1 MKVWVKI
8 HLHEQV
14 NVIAICD
21 ENILGNIYEEDIK
34 ILNVAKEFYKGELKE
49 IKEVINLIQNKDFS
63 SVNIVGNK
71 VIEELL
77 SRKII
82 KNFKVIASIKYAH
95 IYNVKE

>member
-1 MKVWVKI
+1 MKVWIKI
-8 HLHEQV
+8 HTHEQG

-21 ENILGNIYEEDIK
+21 KEILGNVYEESIK
-34 ILNVAKEFYKGELKE
+34 VLNVAKEFYKGE
-49 IKEVINLIQNKDFS
+49 IKDIKDVINLIQNKDFS

-77 SRKII
+77 SKKII

-95 IYNVKE
+95 IYNVRE